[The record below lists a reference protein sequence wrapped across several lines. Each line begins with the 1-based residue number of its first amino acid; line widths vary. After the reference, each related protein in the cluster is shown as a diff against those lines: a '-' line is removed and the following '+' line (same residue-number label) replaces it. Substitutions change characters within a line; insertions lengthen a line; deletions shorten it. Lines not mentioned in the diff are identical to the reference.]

1 MPDLPPGSVVRA
13 NDTPPVQ
20 WSSQTTAI
28 STVTTTYT
36 TTVSSGTYVAAG
48 VAFTAPTTGRVKI
61 TCAARTENTAAA
73 GTHIASDTK
82 TGSTIGSG
90 TTVEAADDSFAV
102 QNYSGT
108 RIQAEVS
115 HILEGLT
122 PGDMYNSVLLHRVT
136 SNTGTFAFR
145 KIIVEAMS

>member
-13 NDTPPVQ
+13 NDTPPIQ
-20 WSSQTTAI
+20 WSSQTTSI

-36 TTVSSGTYVAAG
+36 TTVSAGTYVATA

-61 TCAARTENTAAA
+61 TVAARLDNSAVA
-73 GTHIASDTK
+73 GTHLSAETK

-90 TTVEAADDSFAV
+90 TTVEAAADATAV

-108 RIQAEVS
+108 QIHGEVS

-122 PGDMYNSVLLHRVT
+122 PGDIYNTVLLHRVT
-136 SNTGTFAFR
+136 SGTGSFAFR
-145 KIIVEAMS
+145 YLIVEPVS